1 MNSYIFKIN
10 IFKDGLYIR
19 ITQEQHGFN
28 RNRVR
33 VLGGGY
39 VSHIIQLTP
48 QQQSAERRNS
58 ASAEALAVARRFLAP
73 SIPQVGCQVCRA

>member
-33 VLGGGY
+33 VLGGGVCLSY
-39 VSHIIQLTP
+39 HTTHTAT
-48 QQQSAERRNS
+48 AERRAEKQCQRRG
-58 ASAEALAVARRFLAP
+58 AS
-73 SIPQVGCQVCRA
+73 SG